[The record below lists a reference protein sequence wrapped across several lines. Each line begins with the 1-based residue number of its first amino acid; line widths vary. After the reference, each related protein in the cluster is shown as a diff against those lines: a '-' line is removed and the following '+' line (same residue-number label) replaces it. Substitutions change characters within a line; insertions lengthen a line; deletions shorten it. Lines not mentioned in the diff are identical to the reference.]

1 VASTNAYRRLLAY
14 VRPYRSRV
22 VAATACSLVVAAGT
36 AAYAYVIGPLLKSV
50 LMGEAVTVGPVTL
63 TGTDLLFG
71 LPLLVVSIA
80 ALKATAQWGQTG
92 LMQAVG
98 QRVMTDLRR
107 DLYARLL
114 ELPPAFY
121 EKRHSGELLSR
132 FTADVAQVEFS
143 VTQALTSYVKD
154 SLQVIALLAECWFVD
169 RRLFL
174 LAFVVLPGAAIP
186 VARFARSVKKVATR
200 TQASLGQLTELC
212 AEQLHNLPAVQ
223 AYRAEALG
231 QARFDAEQGR
241 YFAAI
246 RRSLFLRG
254 AFTPTVEVMGIAGVA
269 LVVSVGAQAIAT
281 EPGLADKLV
290 TFLAAALLM
299 YQPLKALSGTLSQ
312 VVHGLGAAH
321 RLFEIQDAPAPSDV
335 GAEAAPLSSALVF
348 EDVRLTYD
356 GTRDALKGLTLRI
369 PAGEKVALV
378 GPSGAGKTTVLSA
391 LLGFV
396 QPSSGALRWDDVPMN
411 ALKPSSV
418 RRQMAWVPQEPVL
431 FSGSVRQNLLLGK
444 PDADEPELW
453 EALRRAHAEGVV
465 RELPGGL
472 DEPVGE
478 RGSRLSGGQ
487 RQRLA
492 IARAFLRQPSVLLL
506 DEPTSALDAA
516 SEKEVQAGLAELMTG
531 RTTLVIAHRLSTVRD
546 AHRLYVVED
555 GHVVETGT
563 HAELSARGGRYSTLL
578 RQLAPPAL

>member
-1 VASTNAYRRLLAY
+1 
-14 VRPYRSRV
+14 
-22 VAATACSLVVAAGT
+22 
-36 AAYAYVIGPLLKSV
+36 
-50 LMGEAVTVGPVTL
+50 
-63 TGTDLLFG
+63 
-71 LPLLVVSIA
+71 
-80 ALKATAQWGQTG
+80 
-92 LMQAVG
+92 
-98 QRVMTDLRR
+98 
-107 DLYARLL
+107 
-114 ELPPAFY
+114 
-121 EKRHSGELLSR
+121 
-132 FTADVAQVEFS
+132 
-143 VTQALTSYVKD
+143 
-154 SLQVIALLAECWFVD
+154 
-169 RRLFL
+169 
-174 LAFVVLPGAAIP
+174 VVLPGAAIP

-231 QARFDAEQGR
+231 RDRFDAEQSR
-241 YFAAI
+241 YFTAI

-254 AFTPTVEVMGIAGVA
+254 AFTPTVEVIGIAGVA
-269 LVVSVGAQAIAT
+269 LVVGLGAQAIAA

-290 TFLAAALLM
+290 TFLAASLLM

-312 VVHGLGAAH
+312 VVHGLGAAQ
-321 RLFEIQDAPAPSDV
+321 RLFEIQDAPAPPDV
-335 GAEAAPLSSALVF
+335 GAEAAPLSRALVL
-348 EDVRLTYD
+348 EDLRLTYD
-356 GTRDALKGLTLRI
+356 GTREALKGLTLRI

-396 QPSSGALRWDDVPMN
+396 RPSSGALLWDDVPMGS
-411 ALKPSSV
+411 LKPSSV
-418 RRQMAWVPQEPVL
+418 RHQMAWVPQEPVL

-444 PDADEPELW
+444 PDAGEPELW
-453 EALRRAHAEGVV
+453 EALRRAHAEGMV
-465 RELPGGL
+465 RDLPAGL

-516 SEKEVQAGLAELMTG
+516 SEKEVQAGLAELMAG

-563 HAELSARGGRYSTLL
+563 HAELSARGGRYSSLL
-578 RQLAPPAL
+578 RQLAPPIL